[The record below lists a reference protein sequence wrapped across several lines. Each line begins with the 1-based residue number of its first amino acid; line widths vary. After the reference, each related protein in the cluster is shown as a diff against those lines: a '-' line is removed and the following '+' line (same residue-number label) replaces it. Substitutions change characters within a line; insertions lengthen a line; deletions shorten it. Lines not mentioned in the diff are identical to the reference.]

1 MVERVA
7 AHPEPATIRRLRAHV
22 RSEVAARHRGQRREA
37 IRMAGEFH
45 VTLARQSGSRV
56 FLSILEPVLS
66 QCSLIVSIYGG
77 GLMPSCPVEEH
88 QSIVDALAE
97 GDAEQARHLMREH
110 LIHLEGT
117 LRLEVEDEQE
127 PDFASIFQ

>member
-1 MVERVA
+1 
-7 AHPEPATIRRLRAHV
+7 
-22 RSEVAARHRGQRREA
+22 
-37 IRMAGEFH
+37 
-45 VTLARQSGSRV
+45 
-56 FLSILEPVLS
+56 
-66 QCSLIVSIYGG
+66 GG